1 MAKKNAKRNVKS
13 SGSGVEV
20 NWVLCLVMSVFVGW
34 AGVDRYL
41 MGKVGTGLL
50 KLFTFGGLGIWWLVD
65 IILIA
70 TKHNYKNVKWVE

>member
-1 MAKKNAKRNVKS
+1 MAKKKNKKS
-13 SGSGVEV
+13 SSDVEV

-41 MGKVGTGLL
+41 MHKIGTGLL

-70 TKHNYKNVKWVE
+70 TKYKYKNVKWVD

>member
-1 MAKKNAKRNVKS
+1 MAKKKARKSVKS
-13 SGSGVEV
+13 NGGVRNV

-70 TKHNYKNVKWVE
+70 TKHQYKNVKWVE